1 MKIKTSVTISED
13 VLKAVDAFSGPHS
26 NRSEFI
32 ETAVRRFV
40 EHLRRE
46 RRNAKDLAII
56 NRRSKRLN
64 REALEVLE
72 YQVAV

>member
-1 MKIKTSVTISED
+1 MKVKTSVTISDD
-13 VLKAVDAFSGPHS
+13 VLRAVDSLSGPRS
-26 NRSEFI
+26 NRSAFI

-46 RRNAKDLAII
+46 RRNAKDLEVI

-64 REALEVLE
+64 REAAEVLE
-72 YQVAV
+72 LQGLP

>member
-1 MKIKTSVTISED
+1 MKRKTSVTISEE
-13 VLKAVDAFSGPHS
+13 VLKDVDRFSTPHS

-32 ETAVRRFV
+32 ETAVKRFIQ
-40 EHLRRE
+40 HLQRE
-46 RRNAKDLAII
+46 RRNTKDLQII

-72 YQVAV
+72 YQALP